1 MYMRGFFFTEKE
13 VSLMSLRLTFIQAPV
28 LTRGAE
34 LLGGSTFTRLI
45 VYSNQMIGADDDV

>member
-1 MYMRGFFFTEKE
+1 
-13 VSLMSLRLTFIQAPV
+13 MSLRLTFIQAPV
-28 LTRGAE
+28 LTQGAE